1 MAAQEY
7 RISSEL
13 QRCCWYVVL
22 STPALAAVL
31 VWVGRFVQGRGA
43 GGMDPRLVLWA
54 ALACAAA
61 SAFNWRLRL
70 DECGIARRRL
80 FRWDLWTWD
89 DLASGRIPK
98 MHAYVLADPARP
110 WWRRRLNLGCM
121 AADDIQ
127 TVLAAI
133 NARYRLP
140 PPPDLPDRLAITWG
154 FRQRA
159 VLDHNGLE
167 LLVRGAP
174 KAYSWDEVRRVYITR
189 MDPLRRDFK
198 ALQIELADQEID
210 WRLDGSAPRWRG
222 ATAEEINEFLQRH
235 IVPERID
242 IYIAG
247 QPLRNRERIQR
258 KLRETEKIER
268 SSKIMMAIFLPFLI
282 GCLAWMAVDGRLIG
296 AAAMGGMVLVSLG
309 PIWISSYRSLQKQ
322 DAELKEALKAI
333 EDGEHQQHS

>member
-98 MHAYVLADPARP
+98 MHVYVLADPARP

-167 LLVRGAP
+167 LLVCGCRRRTVGTKFGESTSRAWTRCGGTSKPCKSNWPIRRSIGGSTVQRHAGAGQRP
-174 KAYSWDEVRRVYITR
+174 KRSTNFYSDTSCPKGLIFTSQDNRSGIANAFSESCER
-189 MDPLRRDFK
+189 LRR
-198 ALQIELADQEID
+198 L
-210 WRLDGSAPRWRG
+210 
-222 ATAEEINEFLQRH
+222 NVH
-235 IVPERID
+235 
-242 IYIAG
+242 
-247 QPLRNRERIQR
+247 LR
-258 KLRETEKIER
+258 
-268 SSKIMMAIFLPFLI
+268 S
-282 GCLAWMAVDGRLIG
+282 
-296 AAAMGGMVLVSLG
+296 
-309 PIWISSYRSLQKQ
+309 
-322 DAELKEALKAI
+322 
-333 EDGEHQQHS
+333 